1 MKLLS
6 TLAVA
11 GLFALPPAAFAQ
23 ENGDAFYDGKSWLPF
38 TTNGYIGAGV
48 GQSKFP
54 GSSCVPL
61 LTCDQHDTAL
71 KAYIGGRVYNIV
83 GIELSYLDFGRIDRN
98 GGSARANVA
107 NASLILNAPLG
118 RYVGVFAR
126 GGGGY
131 AWTRTRSDLPGVDTG
146 NRHNFDWGY
155 GAGVNVN
162 LNRHWTLRGEWER
175 QQVHFTTGREDLDM
189 WTAGANYK
197 F

>member
-1 MKLLS
+1 MKLISGFVCAALMAVP
-6 TLAVA
+6 LAS
-11 GLFALPPAAFAQ
+11 LAQ
-23 ENGDAFYDGKSWLPF
+23 EDPDAYYQGKSWLPF
-38 TTNGYIGAGV
+38 TTNGYVGFGV

-54 GSSCVPL
+54 DNCLPL
-61 LTCDQHDTAL
+61 LACDQHDTAL
-71 KAYIGGRVYNIV
+71 KAYLGGRLYNIL
-83 GIELSYLDFGRIDRN
+83 GIEISYLDFGRIDRN
-98 GGSARANVA
+98 GGSARANAATA
-107 NASLILNAPLG
+107 NLVLNAPLG
-118 RYVGVFAR
+118 RYVGVFAK

-131 AWTRTRSDLPGVDTG
+131 AWTRTRSDVPGVDAG

-162 LNRHWTLRGEWER
+162 LTRHWTLRGEWER